1 MPRSSRLP
9 SGRLLRLRLLWPYLA
24 LWFAVTLAVG
34 AYAWHEV
41 SSTRA
46 RELASGRAAA
56 GNLAQLLQEQ
66 VARSVDGLTRTL
78 QLVRI
83 VHEGGHGTTKLAGF
97 AEPLVLS
104 GSSDIERRVLRFDRD
119 GWLVD
124 ATDPAALRVR
134 FSVADTPWFTATRDR
149 AGGGIVIGEP
159 RFGQVSERMVIPMAV
174 RLTAAD
180 GRFDGVLATA
190 LDPARLVQVFRTL
203 RVGERS
209 VVGLID
215 RNGLLY
221 SYSASAAATKGQPAD
236 GAPVVP
242 AAAGP
247 AGDATAGRPSR
258 VLTDVVGPADVI
270 VRSAVPG
277 TDLVAFAAFSEAS
290 LLDDWRRHARSVVG
304 LALLT
309 LGALTLPIALA
320 AVRALREAGQRRA
333 IEAGYEAERA
343 QARTDPLTGIAN
355 RRAFEDA
362 LARCHAEFARVR
374 QPFVLAY
381 VDVDR
386 FKKLNDT
393 RGHAVGDRALKRIAK
408 TLGSGVRR
416 SDLIARIGGDEFA
429 VLMPDADARAM
440 RRPFDAMFTAL
451 TLAVASEGWP
461 ISFSVGV
468 IAFEDATASAESAGD
483 LVDKLMYMVKASG
496 RNGVRFAVWRGGRLY
511 PDRGPRLDARI
522 D

>member
-1 MPRSSRLP
+1 M
-9 SGRLLRLRLLWPYLA
+9 LRILWPHVA
-24 LWFAVTLAVG
+24 LWLAVALAVG
-34 AYAWHEV
+34 LYAYHEAR
-41 SSTRA
+41 STRA
-46 RELASGRAAA
+46 SELASGRVTA

-83 VHEGGHGTTKLAGF
+83 VYESGNGTMKLGGLADSL
-97 AEPLVLS
+97 ALP
-104 GSSDIERRVLRFDRD
+104 GSTDIERRVLRFDRD
-119 GWLVD
+119 GRLVD

-134 FSVADTPWFTATRDR
+134 FSAADYPWFAAARDR
-149 AGGGIVIGEP
+149 PDGGIVIGEP
-159 RFGQVSERMVIPMAV
+159 SMGRVSGRMVIPMAV

-190 LDPARLVQVFRTL
+190 LDTGRLVEVFRSL

-209 VVGLID
+209 VVGLMD
-215 RNGLLY
+215 GSGFLY
-221 SYSASAAATKGQPAD
+221 SYSGTAAAPEARAA
-236 GAPVVP
+236 GAAP
-242 AAAGP
+242 AASSDAAK
-247 AGDATAGRPSR
+247 AGDAASGPAPRM
-258 VLTDVVGPADVI
+258 LADVVDPAGV
-270 VRSAVPG
+270 VARSAVPG
-277 TDLVAFAAFSEAS
+277 TDLVAFAALSEATV
-290 LLDDWRRHARSVVG
+290 LGDWRYRTRSIVG

-309 LGALTLPIALA
+309 LLALTLPIALV
-320 AVRALREAGQRRA
+320 AVRALREAGQRSA
-333 IEAGYEAERA
+333 IEADYEVERA

-362 LARCHAEFARVR
+362 LARCHADLLRLR

-393 RGHAVGDRALKRIAK
+393 RGHGVGDRALKRIAQ
-408 TLGSGVRR
+408 TLGRGVRR

-429 VLMPDADARAM
+429 VLMPNADASAM

-451 TLAVASEGWP
+451 TLAAASEGWP

-468 IAFEDATASAESAGD
+468 VGFESTVATAEDAGD
-483 LVDKLMYMVKASG
+483 LVDKLLYAVKASG
-496 RNGVRFAVWRGGRLY
+496 RNGVRFAVWRRGRLH
-511 PDRGPRLDARI
+511 PDRGPRLDVRI